1 MYALVGVVP
10 VGPATTA
17 VRRYRVADAERAQLE
32 RLLAMHWRVLHVAE
46 LVTDEPPMIFRSI
59 ADDIVEFIEVFSWRT
74 ADAPARAAGTPAVVQ
89 VWRQLQACCTT
100 VDAQVFEPLLWPLPL
115 AAEAPK
121 THP

>member
-1 MYALVGVVP
+1 MYALVGFVP

-17 VRRYRVADAERAQLE
+17 VRRYRVAEAQRAPLE

-46 LVTDEPPMIFRSI
+46 LVTDEPPMIFRRT
-59 ADDIVEFIEVFSWRT
+59 ADDVTEFIEVFTWRT
-74 ADAPARAAGTPAVVQ
+74 ADAAARAADTSAVVQ

-100 VDAQVFEPLLWPLPL
+100 VDAEAYEPLLWPLPL